1 MQKLTKL
8 LRITSI
14 FSVFIQELIE
24 GIKDTPIFEA
34 LHDIHLIMKRQER
47 PGTGEVIIIILLHL
61 RPEGTQWLLYN
72 GQGST
77 RQLVNAANSVD
88 DSYSYD
94 AYGVLLQ

>member
-61 RPEGTQWLLYN
+61 RPEGKFYPSHEVQLGYIK
-72 GQGST
+72 T
-77 RQLVNAANSVD
+77 R
-88 DSYSYD
+88 
-94 AYGVLLQ
+94 AYRPISPAQTRR